1 MLEFNGDITDF
12 FFQEIKKKG
21 KYTLEKIGSKI
32 VIIPREEEPYYKPII
47 QINDI
52 ERLKI
57 ELQKDKKEMEEK
69 AKNLQASIGSD
80 SELM

>member
-32 VIIPREEEPYYKPII
+32 VFKMAP
-47 QINDI
+47 
-52 ERLKI
+52 
-57 ELQKDKKEMEEK
+57 
-69 AKNLQASIGSD
+69 
-80 SELM
+80 